1 MTEYV
6 KIEKIV
12 PKFPPPA
19 FGDIA
24 KASNDLI
31 NKDFYHTAAA
41 ALEVK
46 LKAPNGVNFTA
57 KGVSPHSGPVASSL
71 EGKKALSNGTAS
83 TSFTPSSLCLLVQA
97 HQSKA
102 LHAGIFHISQP
113 PGGTSAVT
121 GYHITLL
128 TTQCPGISIT
138 QSWNT
143 ANVLATKVEL
153 NDTFASGL
161 KTEVLSN
168 FSPAAG
174 NKGQKVN
181 FHFKQPNFHGRV
193 FADYSAAGAI
203 GAIADAVVSHEGFV
217 VGGEVGYDVQKAT
230 ITKYSAAVGYTTPL
244 YNAAIT
250 ATNSLSVFSAA
261 YYQKVNPAVEAGAKA
276 TWDSKSGSNVGLE
289 LAAKYKLDPASFAKA
304 KINNLGIA
312 SLAYNTKVNSG
323 LTFGIGGSF
332 DTQKLNEAGHKLGT
346 SFTFEG

>member
-6 KIEKIV
+6 KVEKIV

-71 EGKKALSNGTAS
+71 EGKKALSNG
-83 TSFTPSSLCLLVQA
+83 
-97 HQSKA
+97 
-102 LHAGIFHISQP
+102 
-113 PGGTSAVT
+113 
-121 GYHITLL
+121 
-128 TTQCPGISIT
+128 ISIT

-193 FADYSAAGAI
+193 FADYSATGAI
-203 GAIADAVVSHEGFV
+203 GALADAVVSHEGFV

-230 ITKYSAAVGYTTPL
+230 VTKYSAAVGYTTPL

>member
-6 KIEKIV
+6 KVEKII
-12 PKFPPPA
+12 PRFPPPA
-19 FGDIA
+19 FSDIA

-57 KGVSPHSGPVASSL
+57 KGTSAHDGPVSSSL
-71 EGKKALSNGTAS
+71 EGKKAISN
-83 TSFTPSSLCLLVQA
+83 
-97 HQSKA
+97 
-102 LHAGIFHISQP
+102 
-113 PGGTSAVT
+113 
-121 GYHITLL
+121 
-128 TTQCPGISIT
+128 GISIT

-143 ANVLATKVEL
+143 ANLLATKVEL

-161 KTEVLSN
+161 KAEVLSN
-168 FSPAAG
+168 FNPAAG

-181 FHFKQPNFHGRV
+181 FHFKQPNFHGRAFV
-193 FADYSAAGAI
+193 DYSAAGAI
-203 GAIADAVVSHEGFV
+203 GTIADAVVSHEGFV
-217 VGGEVGYDVQKAT
+217 VGGEVGYDVQKAA

-244 YNAAIT
+244 YNAAVT
-250 ATNSLSVFSAA
+250 ATNSLSVFSAS
-261 YYQKVNPAVEAGAKA
+261 YYQRVNPAVEAGARA

>member
-6 KIEKIV
+6 KVEKII

-19 FGDIA
+19 FSDIA

-57 KGVSPHSGPVASSL
+57 KGTSAHDGPVTSSL
-71 EGKKALSNGTAS
+71 EGKKSLSN
-83 TSFTPSSLCLLVQA
+83 
-97 HQSKA
+97 
-102 LHAGIFHISQP
+102 
-113 PGGTSAVT
+113 
-121 GYHITLL
+121 
-128 TTQCPGISIT
+128 GISIT

-143 ANVLATKVEL
+143 ANLLATKVEL

-181 FHFKQPNFHGRV
+181 LHFKQPAFHGRAFV
-193 FADYSAAGAI
+193 DYSAAGAI
-203 GAIADAVVSHEGFV
+203 GTTADAVVSHEGMV
-217 VGGEVGYDVQKAT
+217 VGGEVGYDVQKAA

-244 YNAAIT
+244 YNAAVT
-250 ATNSLSVFSAA
+250 ATNSLSVFTAS
-261 YYQKVNPAVEAGAKA
+261 YYQRVNPAVEAGARA
-276 TWDSKSGSNVGLE
+276 VWDSKSGNNVGLE
-289 LAAKYKLDPASFAKA
+289 LAAKYKLDPASFAK
-304 KINNLGIA
+304 
-312 SLAYNTKVNSG
+312 V
-323 LTFGIGGSF
+323 
-332 DTQKLNEAGHKLGT
+332 
-346 SFTFEG
+346 

>member
-1 MTEYV
+1 MTEFV
-6 KIEKIV
+6 KVEKLV

-71 EGKKALSNGTAS
+71 EGKKALSN
-83 TSFTPSSLCLLVQA
+83 
-97 HQSKA
+97 
-102 LHAGIFHISQP
+102 
-113 PGGTSAVT
+113 
-121 GYHITLL
+121 
-128 TTQCPGISIT
+128 GISIT

-203 GAIADAVVSHEGFV
+203 GAVADAVVSHEGFV

>member
-1 MTEYV
+1 MTEYIKV
-6 KIEKIV
+6 EKIV
-12 PKFPPPA
+12 PRFPPPA

-57 KGVSPHSGPVASSL
+57 KGTSPHSGPVTSSL
-71 EGKKALSNGTAS
+71 EGKKALSNG
-83 TSFTPSSLCLLVQA
+83 
-97 HQSKA
+97 
-102 LHAGIFHISQP
+102 
-113 PGGTSAVT
+113 
-121 GYHITLL
+121 IT
-128 TTQCPGISIT
+128 IT

-143 ANVLATKVEL
+143 ANLLATKVEL

-181 FHFKQPNFHGRV
+181 FLFKQPNFHGRV
-193 FADYSAAGAI
+193 FADYSASGAI
-203 GAIADAVVSHEGFV
+203 GAVADAVISHEGFV

-230 ITKYSAAVGYTTPL
+230 INKYSAALGYTTPL
-244 YNAAIT
+244 YNAALT

>member
-6 KIEKIV
+6 KVEKII

-19 FGDIA
+19 FSDIA

-57 KGVSPHSGPVASSL
+57 KGTSAHDGPVTSSL
-71 EGKKALSNGTAS
+71 EGKKSLSN
-83 TSFTPSSLCLLVQA
+83 
-97 HQSKA
+97 
-102 LHAGIFHISQP
+102 
-113 PGGTSAVT
+113 
-121 GYHITLL
+121 
-128 TTQCPGISIT
+128 GISIT

-143 ANVLATKVEL
+143 ANMLATKVEL

-161 KTEVLSN
+161 KTEILSN
-168 FSPAAG
+168 FNPAAG

-181 FHFKQPNFHGRV
+181 LHFKQPAFHGRAFV
-193 FADYSAAGAI
+193 DYSAAGAI
-203 GAIADAVVSHEGFV
+203 GTTADAVVSHEGMV
-217 VGGEVGYDVQKAT
+217 VGGEVGYDVQKAA

-244 YNAAIT
+244 YNAAVT
-250 ATNSLSVFSAA
+250 ATNSLSVFTAS
-261 YYQKVNPAVEAGAKA
+261 YYQRVNPAVEAGARA
-276 TWDSKSGSNVGLE
+276 VWDSKSGNNVGLE

>member
-12 PKFPPPA
+12 PRFPPPA

-46 LKAPNGVNFTA
+46 LKAPNGVNFVA
-57 KGVSPHSGPVASSL
+57 KGTSPHSGPVTSSL
-71 EGKKALSNGTAS
+71 EGKKALSNG
-83 TSFTPSSLCLLVQA
+83 
-97 HQSKA
+97 
-102 LHAGIFHISQP
+102 
-113 PGGTSAVT
+113 
-121 GYHITLL
+121 IT
-128 TTQCPGISIT
+128 IT

-143 ANVLATKVEL
+143 ANLLATKVEL

-181 FHFKQPNFHGRV
+181 FLFKQPNFHGRV
-193 FADYSAAGAI
+193 FADYAASGAI
-203 GAIADAVVSHEGFV
+203 GAVADAVISHEGFV

-230 ITKYSAAVGYTTPL
+230 INKYSAALGYTTPL
-244 YNAAIT
+244 YNAALT
-250 ATNSLSVFSAA
+250 ATNSLSVFTAA

>member
-1 MTEYV
+1 MFAPTQTSIMAEYIKDKV
-6 KIEKIV
+6 VSKV
-12 PKFPPPA
+12 PPPA
-19 FGDIA
+19 FSDIS

-57 KGVSPHSGPVASSL
+57 KGTSAHDGPVTSSL
-71 EGKKALSNGTAS
+71 EGKKSLSN
-83 TSFTPSSLCLLVQA
+83 
-97 HQSKA
+97 
-102 LHAGIFHISQP
+102 
-113 PGGTSAVT
+113 
-121 GYHITLL
+121 
-128 TTQCPGISIT
+128 GISIT

-143 ANVLATKVEL
+143 ANMLATKVEL

-168 FSPAAG
+168 FNPAAG

-181 FHFKQPNFHGRV
+181 LHFKQPAFHGRAFV
-193 FADYSAAGAI
+193 DYSASGAI
-203 GAIADAVVSHEGFV
+203 GTIADAVVSHEGMV
-217 VGGEVGYDVQKAT
+217 VGGEVGYDVQKAA

-244 YNAAIT
+244 YNAAVT
-250 ATNSLSVFSAA
+250 ATNSLSVFTAS
-261 YYQKVNPAVEAGAKA
+261 YYQRVNPAVEAGARA
-276 TWDSKSGSNVGLE
+276 VWDSKSGNNVGLE

-346 SFTFEG
+346 SFIFEG

>member
-6 KIEKIV
+6 KVEKIV

-71 EGKKALSNGTAS
+71 EGKKALSNG
-83 TSFTPSSLCLLVQA
+83 
-97 HQSKA
+97 
-102 LHAGIFHISQP
+102 
-113 PGGTSAVT
+113 
-121 GYHITLL
+121 
-128 TTQCPGISIT
+128 ISIT

-203 GAIADAVVSHEGFV
+203 GALADAVVSHEGFV

-230 ITKYSAAVGYTTPL
+230 VTKYSAAVGYTTPL

>member
-1 MTEYV
+1 MTTEYV

-19 FGDIA
+19 FSDIA

-57 KGVSPHSGPVASSL
+57 KGVSAHDGPVSSSL
-71 EGKKALSNGTAS
+71 EGKKALSNG
-83 TSFTPSSLCLLVQA
+83 
-97 HQSKA
+97 
-102 LHAGIFHISQP
+102 
-113 PGGTSAVT
+113 
-121 GYHITLL
+121 
-128 TTQCPGISIT
+128 ISIT

-143 ANVLATKVEL
+143 ANLLATKVEL

-168 FSPAAG
+168 FSPDKG

-181 FHFKQPNFHGRV
+181 FHFKQPNFHGRAFV
-193 FADYSAAGAI
+193 DYSAAGAI
-203 GAIADAVVSHEGFV
+203 GTIADAVVSHEGFV
-217 VGGEVGYDVQKAT
+217 VGGEVGYDVQKAA

-250 ATNSLSVFSAA
+250 ATNSLSVFSAS
-261 YYQKVNPAVEAGAKA
+261 YYQRVNPAVEAGARA
-276 TWDSKSGSNVGLE
+276 TWDQKSGSNVGLE

>member
-1 MTEYV
+1 MPEYV
-6 KIEKIV
+6 KVESIV
-12 PKFPPPA
+12 PKVPPPA
-19 FGDIA
+19 FSDIA

-57 KGVSPHSGPVASSL
+57 KGTSAHDGPVTSSL
-71 EGKKALSNGTAS
+71 EGKKSLSN
-83 TSFTPSSLCLLVQA
+83 
-97 HQSKA
+97 
-102 LHAGIFHISQP
+102 
-113 PGGTSAVT
+113 
-121 GYHITLL
+121 
-128 TTQCPGISIT
+128 GISIT

-143 ANVLATKVEL
+143 ANLLATKVEL

-181 FHFKQPNFHGRV
+181 LHFKQPAFHGRAFV
-193 FADYSAAGAI
+193 DYSAAGAI
-203 GAIADAVVSHEGFV
+203 GTTADAVVSHEGMV
-217 VGGEVGYDVQKAT
+217 VGGEVGYDVQKAA

-244 YNAAIT
+244 YNAAVT
-250 ATNSLSVFSAA
+250 ATNSLSVFTAS
-261 YYQKVNPAVEAGAKA
+261 YYQRVNPAVEAGARA
-276 TWDSKSGSNVGLE
+276 VWDSKSGNNVGLE
-289 LAAKYKLDPASFAKA
+289 LAAKYKLDPLSFAKA

>member
-1 MTEYV
+1 LHPKQTTIMTTYV
-6 KIEKIV
+6 KVDSLV
-12 PKFPPPA
+12 PKVPPPA
-19 FGDIA
+19 FSDIA

-57 KGVSPHSGPVASSL
+57 KGTSAHDGPVTSSL
-71 EGKKALSNGTAS
+71 EGKKSLSN
-83 TSFTPSSLCLLVQA
+83 
-97 HQSKA
+97 
-102 LHAGIFHISQP
+102 
-113 PGGTSAVT
+113 
-121 GYHITLL
+121 
-128 TTQCPGISIT
+128 GISIT

-143 ANVLATKVEL
+143 ANLLATKVEL

-181 FHFKQPNFHGRV
+181 LHFKQPAFHGRAFV
-193 FADYSAAGAI
+193 DYSAAGAI
-203 GAIADAVVSHEGFV
+203 GTTADAVVSHEGMV
-217 VGGEVGYDVQKAT
+217 VGGEVGYDVQKAA

-244 YNAAIT
+244 YNAAVT
-250 ATNSLSVFSAA
+250 ATNSLSVFTAS
-261 YYQKVNPAVEAGAKA
+261 YYQRVNPAVEAGARA
-276 TWDSKSGSNVGLE
+276 VWDSKSGNNVGLE

>member
-6 KIEKIV
+6 KVEKIV

-57 KGVSPHSGPVASSL
+57 KGTSPHSGPVTSSL
-71 EGKKALSNGTAS
+71 EGKKALSNG
-83 TSFTPSSLCLLVQA
+83 
-97 HQSKA
+97 
-102 LHAGIFHISQP
+102 
-113 PGGTSAVT
+113 
-121 GYHITLL
+121 IT
-128 TTQCPGISIT
+128 IT

-143 ANVLATKVEL
+143 ANLLATKVEL

-181 FHFKQPNFHGRV
+181 FLFKQPNFHGRV
-193 FADYSAAGAI
+193 FADYSASGAI
-203 GAIADAVVSHEGFV
+203 GAVADAVISHEGFV

-230 ITKYSAAVGYTTPL
+230 INKYSAALGYTTPL
-244 YNAAIT
+244 YNAALT

-261 YYQKVNPAVEAGAKA
+261 YYQKVNTAVEAGAKA

>member
-1 MTEYV
+1 MTTEYV
-6 KIEKIV
+6 KVEKIV
-12 PKFPPPA
+12 PRFPPPA
-19 FGDIA
+19 FSDIA

-46 LKAPNGVNFTA
+46 LRAPNGVNFTA
-57 KGVSPHSGPVASSL
+57 KGTSAHDGPVTSSL
-71 EGKKALSNGTAS
+71 EGKKALSNG
-83 TSFTPSSLCLLVQA
+83 
-97 HQSKA
+97 
-102 LHAGIFHISQP
+102 
-113 PGGTSAVT
+113 
-121 GYHITLL
+121 
-128 TTQCPGISIT
+128 ISIT

-143 ANVLATKVEL
+143 ANMLATKVEL

-168 FSPAAG
+168 FSPASG

-181 FHFKQPNFHGRV
+181 LHFKQPNFHGRAFV
-193 FADYSAAGAI
+193 DYSAAGAI
-203 GAIADAVVSHEGFV
+203 GTTADAVVSHEGMV
-217 VGGEVGYDVQKAT
+217 VGGEVGYDVQKAA

-250 ATNSLSVFSAA
+250 ATNSMSVFSAS
-261 YYQKVNPAVEAGAKA
+261 YYQRVNPAVEAGARA
-276 TWDSKSGSNVGLE
+276 IWDSKSGNNVGLE

>member
-6 KIEKIV
+6 KVEKIV

-19 FGDIA
+19 FSDIA

-57 KGVSPHSGPVASSL
+57 KGTSAHDGPVTSSL
-71 EGKKALSNGTAS
+71 EGKK
-83 TSFTPSSLCLLVQA
+83 SLA
-97 HQSKA
+97 N
-102 LHAGIFHISQP
+102 
-113 PGGTSAVT
+113 
-121 GYHITLL
+121 
-128 TTQCPGISIT
+128 GISIT

-143 ANVLATKVEL
+143 ANLLATKVEL

-168 FSPAAG
+168 FNPAAG

-181 FHFKQPNFHGRV
+181 LHFKQPAFHGRAFV
-193 FADYSAAGAI
+193 DYSAAGAI
-203 GAIADAVVSHEGFV
+203 GTIADAVVSHEGMV
-217 VGGEVGYDVQKAT
+217 VGGEVGYDVQKAA

-244 YNAAIT
+244 YNAAVT
-250 ATNSLSVFSAA
+250 ATNSLSVFTAS
-261 YYQKVNPAVEAGAKA
+261 YYQRVNPAVEAGARA
-276 TWDSKSGSNVGLE
+276 VWDSKSGNNVGLE
-289 LAAKYKLDPASFAKA
+289 IAAKYKLDPASFAKA

>member
-6 KIEKIV
+6 KVEKIV

-71 EGKKALSNGTAS
+71 EGKKALSNGTAP
-83 TSFTPSSLCLLVQA
+83 TSFTRSLSVFLPVHKSNALYSS
-97 HQSKA
+97 
-102 LHAGIFHISQP
+102 IFHVKQP
-113 PGGTSAVT
+113 PGGSSVT
-121 GYHITLL
+121 GYYIQLL
-128 TTQCPGISIT
+128 TTKCPGISIT

>member
-6 KIEKIV
+6 KVEKII
-12 PKFPPPA
+12 PKVPPPA
-19 FGDIA
+19 FSDIA

-57 KGVSPHSGPVASSL
+57 KGTSAHDGPVTSSL
-71 EGKKALSNGTAS
+71 EGKKSLSN
-83 TSFTPSSLCLLVQA
+83 
-97 HQSKA
+97 
-102 LHAGIFHISQP
+102 
-113 PGGTSAVT
+113 
-121 GYHITLL
+121 
-128 TTQCPGISIT
+128 GISIT

-143 ANVLATKVEL
+143 ANMLATKVEL

-181 FHFKQPNFHGRV
+181 LHFKQPAFHGRAFV
-193 FADYSAAGAI
+193 DYSAAGAI
-203 GAIADAVVSHEGFV
+203 GTTADAVVSHEGMV
-217 VGGEVGYDVQKAT
+217 VGGEVGYDVQKAA

-244 YNAAIT
+244 YNAAVT
-250 ATNSLSVFSAA
+250 ATNSLSVFTAS
-261 YYQKVNPAVEAGAKA
+261 YYQRVNPAVEAGARA
-276 TWDSKSGSNVGLE
+276 VWDSKSGNNVGLE

>member
-6 KIEKIV
+6 VKEKLV

-19 FGDIA
+19 FSDIA

-57 KGVSPHSGPVASSL
+57 KGTSAHDGPVSSSL
-71 EGKKALSNGTAS
+71 EGKKALSNG
-83 TSFTPSSLCLLVQA
+83 
-97 HQSKA
+97 
-102 LHAGIFHISQP
+102 
-113 PGGTSAVT
+113 
-121 GYHITLL
+121 
-128 TTQCPGISIT
+128 ISIT

-143 ANVLATKVEL
+143 ANLLNTKVEL
-153 NDTFASGL
+153 NDTLASGL
-161 KTEVLSN
+161 KAEVLSN

-181 FHFKQPNFHGRV
+181 FHFKQPNFHGRAFV
-193 FADYSAAGAI
+193 DYSAAGAI
-203 GAIADAVVSHEGFV
+203 GTIADAVVSHEGFV
-217 VGGEVGYDVQKAT
+217 VGGEVGYDVQKAA
-230 ITKYSAAVGYTTPL
+230 ITKYSAALGYTTPL
-244 YNAAIT
+244 YNAAVT
-250 ATNSLSVFSAA
+250 ATNSLSVFSAS
-261 YYQKVNPAVEAGAKA
+261 YYQRVNPAVEAGARA

-289 LAAKYKLDPASFAKA
+289 LAAKYKLDPLSFAKA